1 MLFTS
6 ETKYLILLFF
16 FLSSYIN
23 TILSFILDNKIYFSL
38 LEVDDDNAFNSASRI
53 YRGQGHDDLL
63 LCEGDLC
70 ACNFDPHMQN
80 QPLVSDHAYS
90 IGQIMNC
97 TLSITL

>member
-1 MLFTS
+1 M
-6 ETKYLILLFF
+6 
-16 FLSSYIN
+16 
-23 TILSFILDNKIYFSL
+23 

-90 IGQIMNC
+90 IGQIMKC
-97 TLSITL
+97 TLSITLWDKVIKYIVSYGSKSFWE